1 MFMCNG
7 ILFESFNNTIIYGNS
22 YLVKRLKSKNSEMK
36 KQCKQLKQ
44 KLEKFSRGKQL
55 LAELQQSGIFVLT
68 LNLCRLLAE
77 TCN

>member
-1 MFMCNG
+1 MCNG

-44 KLEKFSRGKQL
+44 KLETFSRGKQL